1 MPGVGMVTRRLLG
14 EFEREPLRGEVMAML
29 AD

>member
-1 MPGVGMVTRRLLG
+1 MHGVAMATRRLLG
-14 EFEREPLRGEVMAML
+14 EFERDPLRGEIMAML